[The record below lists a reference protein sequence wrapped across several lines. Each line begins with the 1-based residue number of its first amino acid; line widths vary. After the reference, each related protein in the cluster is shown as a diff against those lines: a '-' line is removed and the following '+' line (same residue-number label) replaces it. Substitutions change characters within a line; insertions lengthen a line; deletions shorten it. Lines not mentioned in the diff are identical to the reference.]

1 MHQPAED
8 EAERRFR
15 VLVVEDEVL
24 IAMELASALR
34 AAEFEVIGPVG
45 SVDDAL
51 DLIDDI
57 QPDAALLDV
66 NLGRERVT
74 PVAMKLQSLEVPYLL
89 ASASTAEEL
98 SRDEVLA
105 SVLNL
110 GKPTNLNQLV
120 KAMRALQS

>member
-15 VLVVEDEVL
+15 VLVVEDEVF

-34 AAEFEVIGPVG
+34 AAGFEVMGPVG

-51 DLIDDI
+51 DLIGDV

-66 NLGRERVT
+66 NLGGERVT
-74 PVAMKLQSLEVPYLL
+74 PVALKLKSLEVPYLL

-98 SRDEVLA
+98 AGDEVLA
-105 SVLNL
+105 SVSNL

>member
-15 VLVVEDEVL
+15 VLVVEDEVF

-34 AAEFEVIGPVG
+34 TAGFEVMGPVG

-51 DLIDDI
+51 DLIGDV

-66 NLGRERVT
+66 NLGGERVT
-74 PVAMKLQSLEVPYLL
+74 PIALKLKSLEVPYLL

-98 SRDEVLA
+98 AGDEVLA
-105 SVLNL
+105 SVSNL